1 MKPSLTNSLLD
12 EARSAETAG
21 RLGEAIDKI
30 RERIGAMIVARDYLQ
45 RNLQDAIV
53 LGRDQAKA
61 QAALTAHDSEATMLE
76 EAVEAFTRKQEHL
89 QRQQTAS
96 ELAAL
101 KVKAEQTAEQLDAET
116 KAWAFM
122 AAELRAKGQTIAGL
136 ATALD
141 RQNAQLEGQRQ
152 RVSRRA
158 STIVR
163 EAVGDIPSTP
173 FALQGWGRRNDER
186 MVEML
191 TDNPSILRRRQNPR
205 RGRFGESNAAKDQVA
220 YGMPTGVRA

>member
-1 MKPSLTNSLLD
+1 
-12 EARSAETAG
+12 
-21 RLGEAIDKI
+21 
-30 RERIGAMIVARDYLQ
+30 
-45 RNLQDAIV
+45 
-53 LGRDQAKA
+53 
-61 QAALTAHDSEATMLE
+61 
-76 EAVEAFTRKQEHL
+76 
-89 QRQQTAS
+89 
-96 ELAAL
+96 
-101 KVKAEQTAEQLDAET
+101 
-116 KAWAFM
+116 M